1 MSLWS
6 SLRDHFLRL
15 GRRLPAMRRR
25 RGRVPRRAARPAPEG
40 LEPRALLSGAALPRP
55 DHVVIVIEEN
65 HSYPEIIGSRA
76 APYLNALARRGAG
89 FTRSYAL
96 THPSQPNYL
105 ALFSGSDQGVTGDE
119 IPALPFETPNLGTE
133 LLGAGL
139 TFAGYS
145 EGLPGVGSTVDQSG
159 AYARK
164 HNPWVDWQGAPA
176 NALPADANRPFSSF
190 PAEFST
196 LPTVSF
202 VVPDLNHDMH
212 DGTIRAADTWLR
224 INLGPYITWARTHN
238 SLLIVTWDEGDD
250 RLRGPQ
256 GNHVPT
262 IFLGPRVRPGRYGE
276 PIDPF
281 NVLRTLEAMYGL
293 PPSGAEA
300 TATPITDVFRP
311 ALTTG
316 QPASEAGLRQTPGS
330 PVAFSR
336 PRVLG
341 RPWNGK

>member
-1 MSLWS
+1 
-6 SLRDHFLRL
+6 
-15 GRRLPAMRRR
+15 
-25 RGRVPRRAARPAPEG
+25 V
-40 LEPRALLSGAALPRP
+40 SGTALPRP

-65 HSYPEIIGSRA
+65 HSHREIIGSRA

-105 ALFSGSDQGVTGDE
+105 ALFSGSNQGVTGDE
-119 IPALPFETPNLGTE
+119 TPALPFATPNLGAD
-133 LLGAGL
+133 LFGAGL

-145 EGLPGVGSTVDQSG
+145 EGLPGVGSAVDQSG

-176 NALPADANRPFSSF
+176 DALPADANQPFSSF
-190 PAEFST
+190 PADFAT

-224 INLGPYITWARTHN
+224 VNLGPYITWAQTHN

-250 RLRGPQ
+250 RLRGLQ
-256 GNHVPT
+256 GNHIPT
-262 IFLGPRVRPGRYGE
+262 IFVGPLVRPGRYGE
-276 PIDPF
+276 PIDHLK
-281 NVLRTLEAMYGL
+281 VLRTIEAMYGL
-293 PPSGAEA
+293 PPCGAEA
-300 TATPITDVFRP
+300 TDAPIIDVFRP
-311 ALTTG
+311 ALMAS
-316 QPASEAGLRQTPGS
+316 QPAREAGLRPPGPS
-330 PVAFSR
+330 
-336 PRVLG
+336 
-341 RPWNGK
+341 